1 MKCSNIIKRRC
12 NIEKFKLQLSKLMD
26 KYNFEVIEFNY
37 YNKIFGNIVLRIKK
51 EDKEL
56 NFVTDRGEIYCNSE
70 LLCDYEY
77 LRKENK
83 TTPQKLLEVI
93 ELKLNTI

>member
-1 MKCSNIIKRRC
+1 MK
-12 NIEKFKLQLSKLMD
+12 KFELQLSKLME

-37 YNKIFGNIVLRIKK
+37 YKQIFGNIVLIIKK
-51 EDKEL
+51 EEMEL

-83 TTPQKLLEVI
+83 TTPQKLLELI
-93 ELKLNTI
+93 ELKLETINKL

>member
-1 MKCSNIIKRRC
+1 M
-12 NIEKFKLQLSKLMD
+12 EKFKLQLSKLMD

-51 EDKEL
+51 EGKEL

-70 LLCDYEY
+70 LLSDYEY

>member
-1 MKCSNIIKRRC
+1 
-12 NIEKFKLQLSKLMD
+12 MD

-37 YNKIFGNIVLRIKK
+37 YKQIFGNIVLKIKK
-51 EDKEL
+51 EEKEL
-56 NFVTDRGEIYCNSE
+56 KFITDRGEIYCNSE

-83 TTPQKLLEVI
+83 TTPEKLLELI
-93 ELKLNTI
+93 ELKLNIIQKQ

>member
-1 MKCSNIIKRRC
+1 M
-12 NIEKFKLQLSKLMD
+12 EKFKLQLSKLMD

-37 YNKIFGNIVLRIKK
+37 YNKIFGNIVLKIKK

-56 NFVTDRGEIYCNSE
+56 IFVTDRGEIYCNSE
-70 LLCDYEY
+70 LLCNYEY

-83 TTPQKLLEVI
+83 RTPQKLLEVI

>member
-1 MKCSNIIKRRC
+1 MK
-12 NIEKFKLQLSKLMD
+12 KFKVQLSKLMD

-37 YNKIFGNIVLRIKK
+37 YNRIFGNIVLRIKK
-51 EDKEL
+51 GEKEL

-83 TTPQKLLEVI
+83 TTLQKLLEII
-93 ELKLNTI
+93 EFKLNTI

>member
-1 MKCSNIIKRRC
+1 M
-12 NIEKFKLQLSKLMD
+12 EKFKLQLLKLID

-70 LLCDYEY
+70 LLCNYEY
-77 LRKENK
+77 LRKGNK

-93 ELKLNTI
+93 

>member
-1 MKCSNIIKRRC
+1 MK
-12 NIEKFKLQLSKLMD
+12 EFKLQLSKLKD

-37 YNKIFGNIVLRIKK
+37 YKQIFGNIVLRIKK

>member
-1 MKCSNIIKRRC
+1 M
-12 NIEKFKLQLSKLMD
+12 
-26 KYNFEVIEFNY
+26 
-37 YNKIFGNIVLRIKK
+37 RIKK
-51 EDKEL
+51 EGKEL
-56 NFVTDRGEIYCNSE
+56 NFVTDRGEIYCNGE
-70 LLCDYEY
+70 LLSDYEY

>member
-1 MKCSNIIKRRC
+1 MK
-12 NIEKFKLQLSKLMD
+12 EFKLQLSKLKD

-37 YNKIFGNIVLRIKK
+37 YKQIFGNIVLRIKK

-56 NFVTDRGEIYCNSE
+56 NFVTDSGEIYCNSE

-93 ELKLNTI
+93 ELKLNTIIKET

>member
-1 MKCSNIIKRRC
+1 MK
-12 NIEKFKLQLSKLMD
+12 KFELQLSKLME

-37 YNKIFGNIVLRIKK
+37 YKQTFGNIVLKIKK
-51 EDKEL
+51 EKDL
-56 NFVTDRGEIYCNSE
+56 NFVTDRGEIYCNGE
-70 LLCDYEY
+70 LICDYEY

>member
-1 MKCSNIIKRRC
+1 M
-12 NIEKFKLQLSKLMD
+12 EKFKLQLSKLMD

-37 YNKIFGNIVLRIKK
+37 YKQIFGNIVLRIKK
-51 EDKEL
+51 EEIEL
-56 NFVTDRGEIYCNSE
+56 NFITDRGEIYCNSE

>member
-1 MKCSNIIKRRC
+1 M
-12 NIEKFKLQLSKLMD
+12 EKFKLQLSKLMD

-51 EDKEL
+51 EEKEL

-70 LLCDYEY
+70 LLCNYEY
-77 LRKENK
+77 LRK
-83 TTPQKLLEVI
+83 
-93 ELKLNTI
+93 

>member
-1 MKCSNIIKRRC
+1 M
-12 NIEKFKLQLSKLMD
+12 EKFKLQLSKLKD

-37 YNKIFGNIVLRIKK
+37 YKQIFGNIVLRIKK

-93 ELKLNTI
+93 ELKLNTIIKET

>member
-1 MKCSNIIKRRC
+1 M
-12 NIEKFKLQLSKLMD
+12 EKFKLQLSKLMD

-51 EDKEL
+51 EGKEL

-70 LLCDYEY
+70 LLSDYEY

-93 ELKLNTI
+93 ELKLNTIKNN

>member
-1 MKCSNIIKRRC
+1 M
-12 NIEKFKLQLSKLMD
+12 EEFKLQLSKLMD
-26 KYNFEVIEFNY
+26 KYNFEVKEFNY

-70 LLCDYEY
+70 LLCNYEY

>member
-1 MKCSNIIKRRC
+1 
-12 NIEKFKLQLSKLMD
+12 MD

-37 YNKIFGNIVLRIKK
+37 YNRIFGNIVLRIKK
-51 EDKEL
+51 GEKEL

-83 TTPQKLLEVI
+83 TTPQKLLEII
-93 ELKLNTI
+93 EFKLNTI

>member
-1 MKCSNIIKRRC
+1 MK
-12 NIEKFKLQLSKLMD
+12 KFKLQLSKLMD

-37 YNKIFGNIVLRIKK
+37 YKKIFGNIVLRIKK

-56 NFVTDRGEIYCNSE
+56 NFVTERGEIYCNSE
-70 LLCDYEY
+70 FLCNYEY